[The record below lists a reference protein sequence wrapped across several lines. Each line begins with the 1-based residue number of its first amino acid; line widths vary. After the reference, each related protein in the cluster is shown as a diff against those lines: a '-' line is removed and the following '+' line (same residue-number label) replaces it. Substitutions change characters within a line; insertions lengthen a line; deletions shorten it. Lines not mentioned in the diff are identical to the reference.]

1 MKFFNTVIV
10 AWICA
15 FLVMYPAVSHAGE
28 PVPINEGDPAPFTGV
43 ILTTE
48 DAANLLANLEQQ
60 NARCQA
66 SIDLAVATAVA
77 AKQLELDTC
86 NSNFQIRTDFYNTQL
101 AAYRDYNG
109 YLEERLTKPK
119 LSPEWALVIGI
130 VAGVGITIGAGV
142 AMNQA
147 ASRQKNY

>member
-15 FLVMYPAVSHAGE
+15 FLVMYPAISYADE
-28 PVPINEGDPAPFTGV
+28 PVPINEGEPAPFTGV

-48 DAANLLANLEQQ
+48 DAATLLANLEQQ
-60 NARCQA
+60 NERCQA
-66 SIDLAVATAVA
+66 SIDLAVTTAVS

-101 AAYRDYNG
+101 AAYRDYNI
-109 YLEERLTKPK
+109 YLEERLTKPR

-130 VAGVGITIGAGV
+130 DAGVGITIGAGV

-147 ASRQKNY
+147 AAQ